1 MTGRCV
7 QRWVLDLGV
16 GGGAPEKILAFER
29 PELSFPKR
37 KIAAPYTAKHVSTM
51 LDLAAQTLRRWR
63 LGDLGGLVAHMR
75 GWSGWPC
82 MGVVVE
88 AAQGMAR
95 WHTIHDGNR
104 QWVRTHFSGLLGD
117 GSSPR
122 AQRGEAPPPR
132 SGAFR
137 KF

>member
-1 MTGRCV
+1 MVGWWHTC
-7 QRWVLDLGV
+7 V
-16 GGGAPEKILAFER
+16 GGE
-29 PELSFPKR
+29 
-37 KIAAPYTAKHVSTM
+37 
-51 LDLAAQTLRRWR
+51 W
-63 LGDLGGLVAHMR
+63 VAMH
-75 GWSGWPC
+75 GSGVQ
-82 MGVVVE
+82 VVVE

-95 WHTIHDGNR
+95 WQTIHDGNR

-137 KF
+137 NF

>member
-1 MTGRCV
+1 MGPGSGDR
-7 QRWVLDLGV
+7 
-16 GGGAPEKILAFER
+16 GAEPPRKILAFER
-29 PELSFPKR
+29 PELSFSKR
-37 KIAAPYTAKHVSTM
+37 KIAAPHMAKHVSTM
-51 LDLAAQTLRRWR
+51 LDLAAQTLPRWR
-63 LGDLGGLVAHMR
+63 LGDLGGLVAHTR
-75 GWSGWPC
+75 GWRVGGHVWE
-82 MGVVVE
+82 VVE

-95 WHTIHDGNR
+95 WQTIHYGNR

-122 AQRGEAPPPR
+122 AHRGEAPPPR

>member
-1 MTGRCV
+1 
-7 QRWVLDLGV
+7 
-16 GGGAPEKILAFER
+16 
-29 PELSFPKR
+29 
-37 KIAAPYTAKHVSTM
+37 M
-51 LDLAAQTLRRWR
+51 LDSAAQTLQRWR
-63 LGDLGGLVAHMR
+63 LGDFGVGGTYAQVE
-75 GWSGWPC
+75 SGWPC

-95 WHTIHDGNR
+95 WQTIHDGNR

>member
-1 MTGRCV
+1 
-7 QRWVLDLGV
+7 
-16 GGGAPEKILAFER
+16 
-29 PELSFPKR
+29 
-37 KIAAPYTAKHVSTM
+37 M
-51 LDLAAQTLRRWR
+51 LDLAAQTLRSAAEAGRFGWV
-63 LGDLGGLVAHMR
+63 GGTHAWVE
-75 GWSGWPC
+75 SGWPC

>member
-1 MTGRCV
+1 
-7 QRWVLDLGV
+7 
-16 GGGAPEKILAFER
+16 
-29 PELSFPKR
+29 
-37 KIAAPYTAKHVSTM
+37 
-51 LDLAAQTLRRWR
+51 
-63 LGDLGGLVAHMR
+63 
-75 GWSGWPC
+75 

-88 AAQGMAR
+88 AAQGMAYNTR
-95 WHTIHDGNR
+95 RQQTDLDS